1 VVVAVTEGRARVV
14 IADDDPDIRALVSI
28 SVRKAGLELVAA
40 AADGDQAWLALQE
53 YHPDLAV
60 LDVSMPGMTGLELC
74 RLVRADTSLAGLR
87 IVLLS
92 AAADDQARAA
102 GIEAGADEFFVKPFS
117 PRDFAA
123 WLSDAMI
130 RGE

>member
-1 VVVAVTEGRARVV
+1 MVVAVTEGRARVV

-60 LDVSMPGMTGLELC
+60 LDVSMPGTTGLELC
-74 RLVRADTSLAGLR
+74 RLVRADPSLAGLR

-92 AAADDQARAA
+92 AAADDQDAGHPGQVSTSGAA
-102 GIEAGADEFFVKPFS
+102 S
-117 PRDFAA
+117 PYRPTTIPRQAKI
-123 WLSDAMI
+123 S
-130 RGE
+130 G

>member
-1 VVVAVTEGRARVV
+1 MTEGRARVV

-74 RLVRADTSLAGLR
+74 RLVRADPSLAGLR